1 MCCVGCFS
9 HPGMACLCGLRC
21 HPPRVPKLQW
31 TDRPTASLALRHT
44 LSLVGSSFSGV
55 FVSGA
60 GMPEFSSMSVFAKA
74 TWWFRLLFHDVVVL
88 RQFDARAQQR
98 VYHHNRRFEC
108 QIETPHQRTLR
119 GAREAPVAAGAAAS
133 TPRRQSRPST
143 NMTTQ
148 TIFRAKHRG
157 VSTKMPTTDMVAPTA
172 SLPNSPPA
180 PAGPTVVTSEEV
192 GGRRDQASGQP
203 WAVQMRIEKLA
214 GTKKETAICLRAVT
228 LDNQHMKIALL
239 VRGCSGTLEDL
250 LNTLV
255 TTRHVLQAGSRCQVN
270 QRDEKTELS
279 TPEFCTRKISRGQ
292 SPSGRFW
299 QLCQWHVPQ

>member
-1 MCCVGCFS
+1 
-9 HPGMACLCGLRC
+9 MACLCGLRC

-44 LSLVGSSFSGV
+44 HSLVGSSFSGV
-55 FVSGA
+55 CVSGA

-74 TWWFRLLFHDVVVL
+74 TWCSACRSMTSWSFSSLMHVPNSVCATTIAGMSARL
-88 RQFDARAQQR
+88 R
-98 VYHHNRRFEC
+98 
-108 QIETPHQRTLR
+108 PHTNAPFV
-119 GAREAPVAAGAAAS
+119 GAITENMCTSPEAPVAAGAAAS

-172 SLPNSPPA
+172 PLPRSPPA
-180 PAGPTVVTSEEV
+180 PAGPTVVTREEV
-192 GGRRDQASGQP
+192 GGRRAQASGQP

-228 LDNQHMKIALL
+228 LDNQHMKIASL
-239 VRGCSGTLEDL
+239 VRGYSGTLEDL

-270 QRDEKTELS
+270 QRDEKIKLS
-279 TPEFCTRKISRGQ
+279 TPDFCSRKISRGQ
-292 SPSGRFW
+292 SPSARFW
-299 QLCQWHVPQ
+299 QLCQWLVPH